1 MLRVH
6 EAVQQLQSRSVAA
19 ILVFLGMEKNN
30 SNRQKTKRALK
41 NVDNYKTQ
49 IENQELAAPI

>member
-41 NVDNYKTQ
+41 NMDKYETEIKH
-49 IENQELAAPI
+49 QELAAPI